1 MPSYAVVVQCF
12 NKPDTLEAV
21 CRALLACSSNERFGL
36 IFWSDSPIGSRDE
49 ARFTPAHQDVLALLE
64 RLRPELEG
72 KFAFVEIHKNVTNL
86 GPYKTCKL
94 VLDHAYKTCSFVVF
108 TEDDGIFA
116 PDALEWF
123 LACRRTDEFASDR
136 TWAISGESI
145 FFDAREK
152 IVDNQFVQAAVQY
165 AVAEQLGDKFAEIG
179 FIPSTCF
186 ATSAQKWAK
195 IAETRG
201 QTNGDVDLCHRCEIE
216 KKVCIQP
223 IVARVRDVG
232 MLHDLGYSVSV
243 HSKAGISE
251 IKNTYVTSAQLY
263 VSGTYPSSV
272 RLINQSRNGDIY
284 RRSTLL
290 EGFDGT
296 SPIFAPPPSEKSEA
310 LPSPKEIS

>member
-1 MPSYAVVVQCF
+1 MPDYAVVVQCF

-21 CRALLACSSNERFGL
+21 CRALLACSSTERFGL
-36 IFWSDSPIGSRDE
+36 VFWTDSPINSRDE
-49 ARFTPAHQDVLALLE
+49 ARFAPAHRDVLTLLE
-64 RLRPELEG
+64 ELRPELEG
-72 KFAFVEIHKNVTNL
+72 KFASVEIHKNMTNL

-94 VLDHAYKTCSFVVF
+94 ALDHTFKTYNFVVF

-123 LACRRTDEFASDR
+123 LACSRTDEFALDR

-152 IVDNQFVQAAVQY
+152 NVDSCFIQAAIAYVRT
-165 AVAEQLGDKFAEIG
+165 EQLADKFAEIG

-186 ATSAQKWAK
+186 ATSLTKWAE
-195 IAETRG
+195 IGETRG
-201 QTNGDVDLCHRCEIE
+201 QTNGDVDLCRRCEIE
-216 KKVCIQP
+216 QKTCIQP

-232 MLHDLGYSVSV
+232 MLHDLGYSVSI
-243 HSKAGISE
+243 HSRAGVSE

-263 VSGTYPSSV
+263 VSGAYPSFV
-272 RLINQSRNGDIY
+272 CIIDQSRNGDIY

-290 EGFDGT
+290 EGFNGVYPILT
-296 SPIFAPPPSEKSEA
+296 SAPITSKDEATPPSG
-310 LPSPKEIS
+310 